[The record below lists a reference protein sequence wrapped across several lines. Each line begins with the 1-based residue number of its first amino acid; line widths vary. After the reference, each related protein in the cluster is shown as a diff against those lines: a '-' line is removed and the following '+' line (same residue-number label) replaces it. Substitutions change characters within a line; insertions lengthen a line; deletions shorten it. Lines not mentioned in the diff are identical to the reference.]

1 MLYARPT
8 LNVWLL
14 MTLIVLYCLSCSS
27 SGEDKEPAVSSEFRA
42 GQYRIE
48 FSLPGDDFASI
59 EELKK
64 ISRIKNRIIGRM
76 AGEDIHIGS
85 GMGTLTLLLTIHSR
99 KSLGII
105 EKIIREEYPGARY
118 FIAPDRNESGDL
130 DLRENSSFINL
141 YDHSLLKH
149 DGHAI
154 GLVGNLNDSFGL
166 FDQCLR
172 LASAEYY
179 QLRAVAGLP
188 VVAV

>member
-1 MLYARPT
+1 VYARMIIKE
-8 LNVWLL
+8 WLL
-14 MTLIVLYCLSCSS
+14 MTLIVIYCLSCSD
-27 SGEDKEPAVSSEFRA
+27 SGEDEQPAALSGFRA

-64 ISRIKNRIIGRM
+64 ISRIKKRIIGRQ

-85 GMGTLTLLLTIHSR
+85 GMGTMTLLLTIHSR
-99 KSLGII
+99 KSLGVI
-105 EKIIREEYPGARY
+105 EEIIREEYPGARY
-118 FIAPDRNESGDL
+118 LITPDRNDSGNL
-130 DLRENSSFINL
+130 ERRENSTFINL
-141 YDHSLLKH
+141 YDHSLLEH

-179 QLRAVAGLP
+179 QLRAIACLP